1 MNNNVV
7 LDASALLALIQNE
20 QRAEIIK
27 PLLNVTVMS
36 TVNVAESLTVLQQRA
51 NISPQ
56 EALSLIN
63 DIVNMI
69 VPFDLEQAQCVAE
82 LQSHVQHKGLS
93 LGDRA
98 CISLGI
104 KLQAPIY
111 TADKV
116 WSELNLTGA
125 EIKLIR

>member
-20 QRAEIIK
+20 KGAEIIK
-27 PLLNVTVMS
+27 PLLNVAVMS
-36 TVNVAESLTVLQQRA
+36 TVNVSESLTVLQRT

-69 VPFDLEQAQCVAE
+69 VPFDLEQAQYMAE

-93 LGDRA
+93 LGDKA
-98 CISLGI
+98 CISLGV
-104 KLQAPIY
+104 KLQASIY
-111 TADKV
+111 TADKA
-116 WSELNLTGA
+116 WSELELNGA